1 MIGTDAGREFY
12 MYREEMAHKK
22 IGPLAG
28 ILITVGIVAA
38 ILGTMFVL
46 SFIGFLLDL
55 PWLQLFAFVI
65 VVCAG
70 FIVIRRYMTDYIYIV
85 GDGKLL
91 FGRRIGAREKEL
103 SMIPLRNIR
112 KMGGY
117 AEMESGLSGKKK
129 YKYTFRKKT
138 EAYVLDC
145 GDIAILF
152 SPTEELKGKLKRR

>member
-91 FGRRIGAREKEL
+91 FGRRIGAREKRAFYDP
-103 SMIPLRNIR
+103 S
-112 KMGGY
+112 
-117 AEMESGLSGKKK
+117 A
-129 YKYTFRKKT
+129 
-138 EAYVLDC
+138 
-145 GDIAILF
+145 
-152 SPTEELKGKLKRR
+152 